1 MKKILIFIFPHD
13 NCPLIPRRHHKREKR
28 KEIDECFKKQIMHRK
43 TPIYGQMKK
52 MPCPHTINPWWHSDV
67 LVHSGP

>member
-1 MKKILIFIFPHD
+1 
-13 NCPLIPRRHHKREKR
+13 
-28 KEIDECFKKQIMHRK
+28 MHRK